1 MKRNDCR
8 LCHGKDLRL
17 FLRLGPQPLAGKFV
31 KPEEAGKKEARYD
44 LDVFFCNSCK
54 LVQVVDVVE
63 KGALFS
69 EYFYAPHSLLSPHFT
84 EYAKEIAQEYHLSEK
99 TLVVEFGSNIGMML
113 KPLRELGVKAIGIEP
128 AQNIAEMANKLGLE
142 TIPDFF
148 TEKIALEIVKQH
160 GKADLIVANN
170 VFAHIDDLDEILRG
184 IKALLKENGVFVF
197 ENHYLL
203 DTVEKLQYD
212 DVYHEHLC
220 YYALIPLIPFFR
232 KWGLEIVGAKRI
244 NTHGGSIRVFVSRS
258 QTRPIKPSVKA
269 LLEQEKKMRLDQ
281 FETFADFAE
290 RVKKNKA
297 ELASLLKKLKSQ
309 GKKIV
314 GYGAPARGN
323 TLLNYCE
330 IGPGILDYLID
341 DSPLRQN
348 KFTPGTRI
356 PIFSVEKFR
365 NDNPDFAFLLA
376 WGGYTEK
383 ILKKEQEFIQRGGK
397 FIIPLPR
404 PEVVP

>member
-1 MKRNDCR
+1 MKRKDCR
-8 LCHGKDLRL
+8 LCHSTDLRL

-31 KPEEAGKKEARYD
+31 KPEEAGKKETRYD

-63 KGALFS
+63 KDTLFS

-84 EYAKEIAQEYHLSEK
+84 EYAKELATEFALNEK
-99 TLVVEFGSNIGMML
+99 SLVVEFGSNIGMML
-113 KPLRELGVKAIGIEP
+113 KPLRELGVKAIGVEP
-128 AQNIAEMANKLGLE
+128 AQNIAEIANKLGLE

-148 TEKIALEIVKQH
+148 TEKIALEVVKKL
-160 GKADLIVANN
+160 GKADMIVANN
-170 VFAHIDDLDEILRG
+170 VFAHIDDLDGILRG

-212 DVYHEHLC
+212 DIYHEHLC
-220 YYALIPLIPFFR
+220 YYALVPLIPFFR
-232 KWGLEIVGAKRI
+232 KWGMAVFDAKRI

-258 QTRPIKPSVKA
+258 QTHSIQPSVKV
-269 LLEQEKKMRLDQ
+269 LLEQEKKMGLDR
-281 FETFADFAE
+281 FETFADFVE
-290 RVKKNKA
+290 RVKKNRT
-297 ELASLLKKLKSQ
+297 ELTTLLKRLKSQ

-323 TLLNYCE
+323 TLLNYCK
-330 IGPGILDYLID
+330 IGTDILDYLID

-356 PIFSVEKFR
+356 PIFSVEKFW

-383 ILKKEQEFIQRGGK
+383 ILKKEQEFIQKGGK
-397 FIIPLPR
+397 FILPLPKVVLR
-404 PEVVP
+404 P